1 MVEKGLLLNPE
12 VPGDESGLKGWYS
25 VGVQG
30 DGVRL
35 RGTGESWN
43 RVGRGIC
50 KQQCGDWKRLK
61 KWEQQRQPAPSNKQ
75 QGARGMERQ

>member
-12 VPGDESGLKGWYS
+12 VPGDESGLKGWYN
-25 VGVQG
+25 VGVQE

-43 RVGRGIC
+43 HVGRRIC
-50 KQQCGDWKRLK
+50 KQQRGDW
-61 KWEQQRQPAPSNKQ
+61 
-75 QGARGMERQ
+75 RG